1 MPPALLA
8 LFERIGGPR
17 RAAMLV
23 VGLVAAAAIWGVAQ
37 WATAPTW
44 TTLFPGLAA
53 EQVGDLTDRLTK
65 SGIPYKLDAAGT
77 QVLVA
82 SADVARA
89 RVAVAKSG
97 ELPGGARPGFE
108 LFDQPSWG
116 QTDLTQRVNYRRAL
130 EGELERT
137 IGKLQGIESARV
149 SFVMHEAEAYG
160 AEDRPTEASVVLH
173 LKSGETPAA
182 EVVTGI
188 AHLVASSAEGLT
200 TEHVTIVDRAGRL
213 LTLAEEPASI
223 AGLTTRQLDV
233 QRTVERDLQG
243 KAERLLQTAVGA
255 NNARVQ
261 VTAQLN
267 FDRVERSSSTVDPEQ
282 QAIATEQKAEIVP
295 GPQGGAGST
304 NSATSYQNTTTTE
317 SVATAVGGIK
327 RLSVAV
333 LLSAPAAD
341 SGVPAAARTPE
352 ELAQLETLVR
362 SAVGFDSTRG
372 DVVSLVTMPAPVV
385 KVEPEAPAVVTI
397 WDRVRE
403 FQKLI
408 VAVTATLA
416 ALVIALSLM
425 KRVGT
430 SAPVPAL
437 AAGRSAS
444 VAYPISAAALTDGN
458 AVPVIRQAAREVP
471 VIEIAVNPLRDKV
484 QASVDQQPKVA
495 GKVMRALLQM

>member
-17 RAAMLV
+17 RAAMLL
-23 VGLVAAAAIWGVAQ
+23 VGLVAAVAIWGVAQ

-44 TTLFPGLAA
+44 MPLYPGLAA

-65 SGIPYKLDAAGT
+65 AAIPYRLDAAGT

-82 SADVARA
+82 ATDVARA

-173 LKSGETPAA
+173 LKSGEPPAA

-188 AHLVASSAEGLT
+188 AHLVAASAEGLT
-200 TEHVTIVDRAGRL
+200 SDHVTIVDRAGRL
-213 LTLAEEPASI
+213 LTQAEEPASI

-243 KAERLLQTAVGA
+243 KAERLLQTAVGPG
-255 NNARVQ
+255 NARVQ
-261 VTAQLN
+261 VTALLN
-267 FDRVERSSSTVDPEQ
+267 FDRVERSSSTVDPER

-304 NSATSYQNTTTTE
+304 NSATSYQNTTMTE
-317 SVATAVGGIK
+317 SVAPAVGGIR

-333 LLSAPAAD
+333 LLSPPVADSGAPAATR
-341 SGVPAAARTPE
+341 APE
-352 ELAQLETLVR
+352 ELAQLELLVR
-362 SAVGFDSTRG
+362 SAVGYDSTRG
-372 DVVSLVTMPAPVV
+372 DVVSLVMIPAPATPVV
-385 KVEPEAPAVVTI
+385 ADAPAVVTI
-397 WDRVRE
+397 WDRLRE
-403 FQKLI
+403 FQRLI
-408 VAVTATLA
+408 VAVTAMIA
-416 ALVIALSLM
+416 ALILTLSLM
-425 KRVGT
+425 KRVA
-430 SAPVPAL
+430 APVPPARTL
-437 AAGRSAS
+437 AAGGGSLPRAGA
-444 VAYPISAAALTDGN
+444 VAALADG
-458 AVPVIRQAAREVP
+458 APAPLRSPAREVP
-471 VIEIAVNPLRDKV
+471 VIEIAPNPLRDKV
-484 QASVDQQPKVA
+484 QASVDQEPKVA